1 MLATEHILLTI
12 PTFSVAIKLL
22 LYVITIN
29 WKSDLLVNLHW
40 MFLFLWV
47 EGVENVNSSTS
58 YNKKETNSYTV
69 QWSIILLVTSI
80 EKSKQQKD
88 MCK

>member
-1 MLATEHILLTI
+1 M
-12 PTFSVAIKLL
+12 
-22 LYVITIN
+22 
-29 WKSDLLVNLHW
+29 
-40 MFLFLWV
+40 
-47 EGVENVNSSTS
+47 ENVNSSTS
-58 YNKKETNSYTV
+58 YDEKETNGYMV